1 MATDSPPV
9 PAPRWRF
16 DHLNLHA
23 RPGSPAVRLFA
34 EVMGLREG
42 PRPPFPF
49 PGQWLYRGDEA
60 WLHLVQPP
68 QAQGDAARLAHI
80 AFRTD
85 ESAEAVIGRVRATGL
100 PFEIAVVPEEASVQI
115 FVALPGG
122 LVIEFDTPA
131 DAACAPQ
138 EYRSR
143 LARTAMA

>member
-1 MATDSPPV
+1 MATDSPPAQ
-9 PAPRWRF
+9 APRWRF
-16 DHLNLHA
+16 DHINLHA
-23 RPGSPAVRLFA
+23 RPDSAATRLFG

-42 PRPPFPF
+42 HRPPFPF
-49 PGQWLYRGDEA
+49 PGQWLYRDGEA
-60 WLHLVQPP
+60 WLHLVQAP
-68 QAQGDAARLAHI
+68 AEQGDAARLAHI

-85 ESAEAVIGRVRATGL
+85 ESAEVVIGRVRATGL

-138 EYRSR
+138 AYRSR
-143 LARTAMA
+143 LARAASA